1 MARMRSVASVSFRA
15 ALLASVRVLAVKAR
29 AAPPGRSRGEAELVR
44 DKGAVRFRMV
54 VHFHIVDIGNVRIV
68 LADVLFQL
76 RGYGRIIYPV

>member
-44 DKGAVRFRMV
+44 DKGFVRFRI
-54 VHFHIVDIGNVRIV
+54 VHFHIVDIGKVRIV